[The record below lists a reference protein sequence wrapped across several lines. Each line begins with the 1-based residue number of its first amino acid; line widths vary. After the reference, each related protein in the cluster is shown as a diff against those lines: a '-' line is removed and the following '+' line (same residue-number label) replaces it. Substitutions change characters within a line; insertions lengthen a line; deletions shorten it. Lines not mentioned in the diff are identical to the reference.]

1 MSRITTENVA
11 ATISEVKCISL
22 PQKEKLAEEI
32 HRRQPYLLASCVVQ
46 PKLGAHVNDVEF
58 LLNILLVFYQALCR
72 PIPGAAAA
80 GICNERNEP
89 LAARDF

>member
-1 MSRITTENVA
+1 MSPWNYSNARKA
-11 ATISEVKCISL
+11 AAWAGSPRTLLRRSARLKCISL

-32 HRRQPYLLASCVVQ
+32 HRRQPYLLASCIVQ

-72 PIPGAAAA
+72 Q
-80 GICNERNEP
+80 
-89 LAARDF
+89 